1 MSERHIK
8 TVSEIQS
15 FSYGDFL
22 RIRLKALR
30 NGGWRRLDGFEKALF
45 NASMQLARIRGRIVN
60 PSLVEA
66 VKNVVLKIVQPPLV
80 IITRLSREQAGK
92 LLQLYKRKGVFQW
105 APVVKNWFKDPGY
118 LLWLGVK
125 HLTLRSIGYL

>member
-8 TVSEIQS
+8 TISETQS

-60 PSLVEA
+60 PSLVKA
-66 VKNVVLKIVQPPLV
+66 VKNVILKIIQTTFVT
-80 IITRLSREQAGK
+80 ITRLGREYAGK
-92 LLQLYKRKGVFQW
+92 ILQLYSRKGVFQW
-105 APVVKNWFKDPGY
+105 APEVKNWFKDPGY

-125 HLTLRSIGYL
+125 QLTLRSTGYL